1 MAMRSLSMRPI
12 RRTTD
17 GVFSFFPKRKNGF
30 SASSM
35 RAALQ
40 TMGGV
45 WVIAL

>member
-1 MAMRSLSMRPI
+1 MAMRSRSIRPI

-17 GVFSFFPKRKNGF
+17 GVFSFFPNRKNGR

-35 RAALQ
+35 RAALH